1 MMNVFGQVSP
11 AQIHKMRKL
20 LNERR
25 NPMTYG
31 PIDFLA
37 LDFKTDQ
44 LKGEILPELLEL
56 VKNKIVRVIDLVMI
70 QKYEDG
76 HHEALEM
83 QQLAPELLA
92 LFDPLEV
99 EITGLI
105 QAEDIANLAEMME
118 NGTNA
123 ALLLFENVWAVRFIE
138 AVVRANGKLLA
149 HERIPFEVVNEALEL
164 FAIAE
169 SSDSS
174 GG

>member
-1 MMNVFGQVSP
+1 
-11 AQIHKMRKL
+11 
-20 LNERR
+20 
-25 NPMTYG
+25 MTYG

-56 VKNKIVRVIDLVMI
+56 VKNKVVRVIDLVII

-99 EITGLI
+99 EISGLI
-105 QAEDIANLAEMME
+105 QAEDIDNMAEAME

-123 ALLLFENVWAVRFIE
+123 ALLLFENLWAVKFRE
-138 AVVRANGKLLA
+138 AVLRANGRLLA
-149 HERIPFEVVNEALEL
+149 HERIPFEVVDEALTI
-164 FAIAE
+164 FAEAE
-169 SSDSS
+169 SS
-174 GG
+174 